1 MQIYVGYIVNS
12 IRADYANSSLDELL
26 CLYSLGKIHAYQL
39 PDLSE
44 LLIDKGIESQY
55 LVDLLIS
62 DDLNADEKTI
72 IFQRAMNDVGYEI
85 PDQRSAALR
94 LSKNI
99 AEKILSGDVSAYGKA
114 HMGNYHLAS
123 SGDILADDVLVNLC
137 YVTSSGSGDV
147 YCFAYDLLNVT
158 INGSG
163 DVIFKGSP
171 ETVELDDNGSGD
183 LIERN

>member
-99 AEKILSGDVSAYGKA
+99 AEKILSGDVSAYDGAYTIWKDILDYVDPIPDELWSFKSNA
-114 HMGNYHLAS
+114 SAIEDEYSFNQDYEFGRNSLDHTKLIESCISEILAS
-123 SGDILADDVLVNLC
+123 AKKLCDD
-137 YVTSSGSGDV
+137 
-147 YCFAYDLLNVT
+147 
-158 INGSG
+158 
-163 DVIFKGSP
+163 
-171 ETVELDDNGSGD
+171 
-183 LIERN
+183 